1 MVYFPL
7 LPRRGRG
14 VGARRI
20 KDVRLISDRGEEF
33 PRGAPHFHFSGVFS
47 GFFTELSEDAFFLLL
62 HKIKVRIFFQNA
74 IERHSLGQEY
84 KRAQLRLFFNSR
96 NTGKSLA
103 KNRRYAR
110 IQAERKFK
118 KMTIRRGDIFYAD
131 LSPVIGSEQ
140 GGLRPVLIVQNDVGN
155 RYSPTVIA
163 AAITSRMGKTK
174 LPTHID
180 VSAPDVGLAKD
191 SVILLEQIRTLDKQ
205 RLKEKMGHLD
215 DATMRVVN
223 NAIQVSFGLTG
234 GSVIG

>member
-1 MVYFPL
+1 MK
-7 LPRRGRG
+7 
-14 VGARRI
+14 AE
-20 KDVRLISDRGEEF
+20 GE
-33 PRGAPHFHFSGVFS
+33 
-47 GFFTELSEDAFFLLL
+47 
-62 HKIKVRIFFQNA
+62 
-74 IERHSLGQEY
+74 
-84 KRAQLRLFFNSR
+84 LFFAKEKNSMFR
-96 NTGKSLA
+96 AGGVLSTIGTEA
-103 KNRRYAR
+103 K
-110 IQAERKFK
+110 RKHEK
-118 KMTIRRGDIFYAD
+118 RKGVTTVTVKRGDIFYAD

-163 AAITSRMGKTK
+163 AAITSKMGKAK

-191 SVILLEQIRTLDKQ
+191 SVILLEQIRTLDKK

-234 GSVIG
+234 GGVMG